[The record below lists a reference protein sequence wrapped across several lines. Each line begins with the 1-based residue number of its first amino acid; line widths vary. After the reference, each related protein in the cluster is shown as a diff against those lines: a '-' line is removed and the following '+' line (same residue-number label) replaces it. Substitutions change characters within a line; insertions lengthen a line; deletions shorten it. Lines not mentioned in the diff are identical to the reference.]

1 MIWYYYSAKATG
13 VQLSGKSF
21 ILVETFF
28 LEMAGTP
35 LLLLLFTTASL
46 LALLGVC
53 VYLFKKGKESDQ
65 QVADALQRSQL
76 AEDRYLRLQEQHNR
90 LQQEREQLQFAEA
103 DLRSSLVEAQT
114 TNRHL
119 QEKLSLQ
126 KDELRQQNEQ
136 LRQQFENLANQ
147 VLSRQQEQ
155 LAESQSERLRLILD
169 PLKERIASFEKRVE
183 NNQEQQTVQ
192 SEVLKHELERLA
204 KLNQQMGEEAR
215 NLTQALKGDNKT
227 QGNWGELVLERILES
242 SGLQRGSEYLLQG
255 EGEGLRSEEG
265 QAQRPDVIVRLP
277 EGRHLIIDAK
287 VSLKAYENFCSCL
300 EEERPGYLR
309 QHVQSIRAHVKGL
322 SEKHYH
328 RLHKLNTPDFVLLF
342 LPIEACFSLALSA
355 DGDNLFQYAW
365 DKKVVIVSP
374 TTLLATLRTTAS
386 IWKYEK
392 QNQNAL
398 HIAEESGRLYDK
410 FYGFVLELEKVG
422 SLLDKSREAYDD
434 AMKKL
439 STGKGNLLSRAE
451 KLKAMGINAKKDMG
465 DLNLLNESA
474 AGGE

>member
-1 MIWYYYSAKATG
+1 MTG
-13 VQLSGKSF
+13 L
-21 ILVETFF
+21 
-28 LEMAGTP
+28 P
-35 LLLLLFTTASL
+35 LLLLVFSAGSSL
-46 LALLGVC
+46 LLLFGC
-53 VYLFKKGKESDQ
+53 LHLLKKEKEAGQ
-65 QVADALQRSQL
+65 KFAEAEQRAQL
-76 AEDRYLRLQEQHNR
+76 AHDRHQRLQEQHNR
-90 LQQEREQLQFAEA
+90 MLQEREQLQFSEA

-119 QEKLSLQ
+119 QEKLSTQKEEMRQLQ
-126 KDELRQQNEQ
+126 EQ
-136 LRQQFENLANQ
+136 LRQQFENLAHQ
-147 VLSRQQEQ
+147 VLSQQREQ
-155 LAESQSERLRLILD
+155 LADSNSERLRLILD
-169 PLKERIASFEKRVE
+169 PLKERIASFEQRVE
-183 NNQEQQTVQ
+183 KNQESQTVQ
-192 SEVLKHELERLA
+192 SEVLKGELERLA
-204 KLNQQMGEEAR
+204 RLNQQMSEEAR

-255 EGEGLRSEEG
+255 EDMGLRGEDG

-287 VSLKAYENFCSCL
+287 VSLKAYESFCNCL
-300 EEERPGYLR
+300 DETERLNYLK
-309 QHVQSIRAHVKGL
+309 QHIHSLRSHVKGL
-322 SEKHYH
+322 SEKHYY

-342 LPIEACFSLALSA
+342 VPIEASFSLALSSET
-355 DGDNLFQYAW
+355 DSPGGSGSSGSQGGGGLFQYAW
-365 DKKVVIVSP
+365 ERKVIIVSP

-398 HIAEESGRLYDK
+398 QIAEESGRLYDK
-410 FYGFVLELEKVG
+410 FYGFVQELEKIG
-422 SLLDKSREAYDD
+422 ALLDKSQETYSE

-465 DLNLLNESA
+465 ELGLLAESA
-474 AGGE
+474 VGDE